1 MTAITVSRQY
11 GSGGSE
17 VASRLAEALG
27 WRLVDNAFV
36 ERLATTLRATPA
48 AARAVDEHVPTLA
61 ERLADAFAYGAS
73 EVVPTTLDASLPP
86 TEERIAAIT
95 QQVIDEAVA
104 QGPCVIVG
112 RGAQSYLARRADVV
126 HVLCCA
132 PHEVLVDRIVS
143 RDGIAR
149 SEADAAVKAR
159 NKEREQYV
167 RRHFNRAWL
176 APEHYDLVVNTASL
190 GIDGAVEAIL
200 ALARRRFPSSG

>member
-95 QQVIDEAVA
+95 QQVIDEAVS

>member
-17 VASRLAEALG
+17 VAGRLADALG

-36 ERLATTLRATPA
+36 ERLAATLRATPA

-73 EVVPTTLDASLPP
+73 EVVPATLDASLPP

-112 RGAQSYLARRADVV
+112 RGAQSYLARRSDVV

-132 PHEVLVDRIVS
+132 PHQALVDRIVS
-143 RDGIAR
+143 RDGISR

-176 APEHYDLVVNTASL
+176 APEHYDLVVNTATL

-200 ALARRRFPSSG
+200 ALARRRFAPPG